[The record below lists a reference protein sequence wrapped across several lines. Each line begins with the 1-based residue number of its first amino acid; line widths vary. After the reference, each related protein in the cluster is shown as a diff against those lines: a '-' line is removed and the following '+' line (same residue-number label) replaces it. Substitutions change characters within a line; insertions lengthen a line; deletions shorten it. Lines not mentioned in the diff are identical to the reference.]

1 MVMRMIAAAAL
12 VLALAM
18 PLQAQVQG
26 QVKARALPDPQA
38 QAQAEAQTS
47 LDRVARARE
56 NLAALQDGRRA
67 VADLAPQELQD
78 VIVLE
83 RQVRAGQA
91 DTRSV
96 RQRCIDEEVRREGGT
111 PSSLA
116 WEVIRLKCRD

>member
-1 MVMRMIAAAAL
+1 LR
-12 VLALAM
+12 
-18 PLQAQVQG
+18 
-26 QVKARALPDPQA
+26 
-38 QAQAEAQTS
+38 
-47 LDRVARARE
+47 DR
-56 NLAALQDGRRA
+56 RRV
-67 VADLAPQELQD
+67 VADLTPQELQD

-96 RQRCIDEEVRREGGT
+96 RQRCIDEEVRREDDN